1 MSSCTERGQSKKKR
15 SQQFHQS
22 FGPEQLEVILLLS
35 KIEKTTSRR
44 GFGTGLLSRLEH
56 GKLNIPIRHPSGDIA
71 QAIEFSSLEF
81 KVV

>member
-1 MSSCTERGQSKKKR
+1 M
-15 SQQFHQS
+15 
-22 FGPEQLEVILLLS
+22 ILLLS

-56 GKLNIPIRHPSGDIA
+56 GKLNIPIRHPSGDVA

-81 KVV
+81 RTVRKKMLVSHPICGILF